1 MFVTVTGFFLTPF
14 FPLLNIFSPKSMY
27 MMIWRVRNITLSAA
41 QHREDFYHSFL
52 EPAGLVILSSR
63 NYLCTTS
70 SMTVSALEPLTLD
83 LAAVLTDSSSDSW
96 KLKTSQYSLQDLL
109 TWKKQILK
117 QDRTHFREGSWS
129 HLFFLNRDKQGQP
142 SSKLLRKNEMREQMR
157 RSVKPNRNI
166 FYLKQTGRWFEE
178 FYLILLTFSPEILPS
193 LKDSVLV
200 PP

>member
-70 SMTVSALEPLTLD
+70 SMSVC
-83 LAAVLTDSSSDSW
+83 
-96 KLKTSQYSLQDLL
+96 
-109 TWKKQILK
+109 I
-117 QDRTHFREGSWS
+117 RTPHSRLSCC
-129 HLFFLNRDKQGQP
+129 LNRFFIRFLKIKDVTVLPTG
-142 SSKLLRKNEMREQMR
+142 LA
-157 RSVKPNRNI
+157 
-166 FYLKQTGRWFEE
+166 YLKETDFKTGH
-178 FYLILLTFSPEILPS
+178 ILEKVLDLTFSS
-193 LKDSVLV
+193 
-200 PP
+200 